1 MKQYNKIFIIGSTS
15 FAASYLIKSSL
26 YRGLQVV
33 GVSRSAEYDDIFLS
47 YAQAKNRCDYQFH
60 QIDIRE
66 DFDTLVS
73 LINKEKPNLIVDFAG
88 QGMVAPSWKWPEQ
101 WYETNIVSKSRL
113 INHLK
118 ECDFLDMYVKISTP
132 EVYGSVSGVIDETA
146 HYNPTTP
153 YAVSHAAVD
162 MHLNAYFKQHAFPVI
177 TTRFANFYGP
187 CQQLYRLGP
196 KVFYSALSAET
207 FNLEG
212 GGTSV
217 RAFIHG
223 DDVAEAIFGTV
234 TSGKLGQ
241 AYHFTTDEFVSIRDF
256 VDMAFEICGKKFD
269 DIVQIG
275 EDRPGKD
282 AAYLMSSKKA
292 AAELNWRPEISLKS
306 GLVSVH
312 RWMRDNIELIKS
324 HPSTYIHKR

>member
-1 MKQYNKIFIIGSTS
+1 MTQYNKLFIIGSTS
-15 FAASYLIKSSL
+15 FAASYLINLALSK
-26 YRGLQVV
+26 GIQVV
-33 GVSRSAEYDDIFLS
+33 GVSRSSEYEDIFLP
-47 YAQAKNRCDYQFH
+47 YAKAKNRGDYQFH

-66 DFDTLVS
+66 DLESLVS
-73 LINKEKPNLIVDFAG
+73 LIKKEKPNLIVDFAG
-88 QGMVAPSWKWPEQ
+88 QGMVAPSWIWPEQ
-101 WYETNIVSKSRL
+101 WYETNVVSKSSL
-113 INHLK
+113 INRLLD
-118 ECDFLDMYVKISTP
+118 CDFLDMYVKISTP

-153 YAVSHAAVD
+153 YAISHAAID
-162 MHLNAYFKQHAFPVI
+162 MHLNAYFKQHGFPVI

-196 KVFYSALSAET
+196 KVFYSALLSEV

-223 DDVAEAIFGTV
+223 DDVADAILRV
-234 TSGKLGQ
+234 ATSGKLGQ

-256 VDMAFEICGKKFD
+256 VDMALKICGKKFD

-275 EDRPGKD
+275 EDRLGKD
-282 AAYLMSSKKA
+282 AAYLMSSEKA
-292 AAELNWRPEISLKS
+292 LVELNWQPKISLKS
-306 GLVSVH
+306 GLTSVH
-312 RWMRDNIELIKS
+312 HWMRDNIELIKN
-324 HPSTYIHKR
+324 HPLTYIHKR